1 MTKGEKKKK
10 ADQEKDRIN
19 SRSQSET
26 HNSGSLDK
34 VTRAGATRLP
44 TNASLMPRR
53 ASCKPVN
60 MQ

>member
-1 MTKGEKKKK
+1 MTKQKKSRPGKK
-10 ADQEKDRIN
+10 TDRIN

-34 VTRAGATRLP
+34 VTRAGATRLS
-44 TNASLMPRR
+44 TKASLMPRR
-53 ASCKPVN
+53 VSCKPVN

>member
-1 MTKGEKKKK
+1 MTK
-10 ADQEKDRIN
+10 QEKQTRKKTDRIN

-34 VTRAGATRLP
+34 VTRAGATRLS
-44 TNASLMPRR
+44 TKASLMPRR
-53 ASCKPVN
+53 VSCKPVN